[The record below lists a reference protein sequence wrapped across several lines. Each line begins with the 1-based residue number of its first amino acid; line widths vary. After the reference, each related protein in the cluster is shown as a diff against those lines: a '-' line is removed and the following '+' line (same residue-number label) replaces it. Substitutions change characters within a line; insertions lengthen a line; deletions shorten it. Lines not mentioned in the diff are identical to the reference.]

1 MGAGRSS
8 SSFGNSLSLQWHGET
23 AFYQVREN
31 ALTDSLRYPLQPP
44 SSRQL
49 LRGAPWLGR
58 SLLLGFSLVTA
69 VAPPL
74 LERHLLPPEASQA
87 RGSGATMPVV
97 LLRSH
102 VSFHGD
108 NFHQLHSRLLKGVE
122 DEFRRELVT
131 LHFRMLRLLLQAMNS
146 RLNIYLQTVNKA
158 LSFADLFIPFLLFA
172 TLVQVPLYS
181 LPSQN
186 SLKSLLRI
194 SVPMT
199 VAGWILILAARL
211 LVWWLGRRLK
221 ASILAS
227 NS

>member
-8 SSFGNSLSLQWHGET
+8 PSFGSSLLLQWHGET

-31 ALTDSLRYPLQPP
+31 TLTDSLRYPLQPP
-44 SSRQL
+44 SPRQL

-58 SLLLGFSLVTA
+58 SFLLGFSLVTA

-74 LERHLLPPEASQA
+74 LEKHLLSPEASQVRA
-87 RGSGATMPVV
+87 SGSTMPVV

-122 DEFRRELVT
+122 DDFRRELVT
-131 LHFRMLRLLLQAMNS
+131 LHFSMLRLVLQAMHS
-146 RLNIYLQTVNKA
+146 RLNTYLHAASEALKFVNVFISV
-158 LSFADLFIPFLLFA
+158 LSLASLAQVSLVLF
-172 TLVQVPLYS
+172 
-181 LPSQN
+181 PSQHW
-186 SLKSLLRI
+186 LKYILRI
-194 SVPMT
+194 SLPMT
-199 VAGWILILAARL
+199 AAGWILILAARL
-211 LVWWLGRRLK
+211 LLWWLGRRLK
-221 ASILAS
+221 SSILLS